1 MRPLHYLVIA
11 ALAVCAA
18 PAFAQENYASWEV
31 LKNPFPSTGGGGFM
45 IDGYKP
51 VIRDGKCLTDF
62 DAIAPDGAVYR
73 NTVEFDVVAVQGG
86 TLCTAGRWRA
96 LDGSAS
102 GTTPFRMFIKDGL
115 VRRAPSDELPVVK

>member
-1 MRPLHYLVIA
+1 MLHPLVIA
-11 ALAVCAA
+11 ALAVWAA
-18 PAFAQENYASWEV
+18 PSFAEENYASWEV
-31 LKNPFPSTGGGGFM
+31 LRNPFPSTGGGGFM

-73 NTVEFDVVAVQGG
+73 NTVEFDTVAVQGG
-86 TLCTAGRWRA
+86 TLCTNGRWRA

-102 GTTPFRMFIKDGL
+102 GTTPFRMFIKDGV
-115 VRRAPSDELPVVK
+115 VRRAPV